1 MEYENKE
8 AKKFDSMVSV
18 VQCYN
23 FTFYRNCDHVGG
35 SELQGAGK

>member
-8 AKKFDSMVSV
+8 AKKMVSV

-23 FTFYRNCDHVGG
+23 FTSYRNCDHVGG
-35 SELQGAGK
+35 SQLQGAGK